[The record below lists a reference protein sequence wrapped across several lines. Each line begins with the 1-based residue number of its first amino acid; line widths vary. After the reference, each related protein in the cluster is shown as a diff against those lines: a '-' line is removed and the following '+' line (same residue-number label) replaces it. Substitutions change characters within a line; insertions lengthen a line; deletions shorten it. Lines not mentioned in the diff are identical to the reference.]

1 MIAIV
6 MSGAGARGPLQVG
19 AMQALLE
26 AGVKPDLMVGTSA
39 GAINAAFVA
48 ARGFCQSTL
57 ETMQARWR
65 SVTARTVYPGNWL
78 TAGWRFIRGQ
88 DSLYSSSGLR
98 RLVREGLPDDVYT
111 FGDLKLPLYVTSV
124 DIKSNRL
131 FLFGESPRA
140 PVVDAVLA
148 SATVPGIHPPVA
160 YYDLQLVDGGVL
172 ANVAGSVA
180 MDKGATEL
188 WVLNAGYSGDPE
200 PHAQGIVEIL
210 FATLTTM
217 MAQTL
222 LEDLARATADTTV
235 DLHHIVLRPPQPVSF
250 RDFTQA
256 DDLHAAGYAAA
267 KAYLAEPAPRTV
279 AQRAPRPIADLGEA
293 APGVREFVPPY
304 WRV

>member
-26 AGVKPDLMVGTSA
+26 AGIKPDMMVGTSA

-48 ARGFCQSTL
+48 ARGFNQDAL
-57 ETMQARWR
+57 ETMQERWK
-65 SVTARTVYPGNWL
+65 SVSPSVVYPGNLL
-78 TAGWRFIRGQ
+78 TAALRFLRGK
-88 DSLYSSSGLR
+88 DSLYSSDGMR
-98 RLVREGLPDDVYT
+98 RLVREGLPEGVNT
-111 FGDLKLPLYVTSV
+111 FGDLQLPLYVTSV
-124 DIKSNRL
+124 DIISNRL
-131 FLFGESPRA
+131 FLFGESPRV

-148 SATVPGIHPPVA
+148 SAAIPAIHPPVS
-160 YYDLQLVDGGVL
+160 YHGLQLVDGGVL

-200 PHAQGIVEIL
+200 PQAKGVVDIL
-210 FATLTTM
+210 YSTLTAM
-217 MAQTL
+217 MAQSL
-222 LEDLARATADTTV
+222 LQDLARATADTDV
-235 DLHHIVLRPPQPVSF
+235 DLHHIVLRPPRPVSF

-256 DDLHAAGYAAA
+256 DDLRRAGLETTQ
-267 KAYLAEPAPRTV
+267 AYLAAPKPHVVAPR
-279 AQRAPRPIADLGEA
+279 AGRPVADLGEA

-304 WRV
+304 WLS